1 MAEETRGKGEDAKE
15 EAWIAKVLAA
25 TSNSEPATLSAPG
38 DFKHLK
44 KTAGYFEALA
54 QARLLTDE
62 QMPRLRTERCAL

>member
-1 MAEETRGKGEDAKE
+1 VD
-15 EAWIAKVLAA
+15 
-25 TSNSEPATLSAPG
+25 

-62 QMPRLRTERCAL
+62 QIPRLRAFIIITNQTLFPSALPTITVDIPSEWKAINKNEIAP